1 MLPAE
6 LGQQL
11 PQATQDAHTFWFQ
24 PEHQAHWFAST
35 AEFDN
40 QLKAHFGQLMQ
51 QLTEQDAAAVSQWP
65 KTAAQ
70 RLGLILLC
78 DQFPRNIL
86 RGQAQ
91 AYGLDSIGLATAKL
105 GIQQREDASLSID
118 ERCFFYLPLEHSESL
133 LDQHTCVG
141 LLTQLR
147 DGANGGDRE
156 RAGGYLRY
164 AHQHR
169 DIIQR
174 FGRFPHRNEALGRTS
189 SAEEAAFAKGGSFGQ

>member
-1 MLPAE
+1 VLPAE

-11 PQATQDAHTFWFQ
+11 PQATLDAHTFWFQ

-35 AEFDN
+35 AEFDHE
-40 QLKAHFGQLMQ
+40 LKAHFGQLLQ
-51 QLTEQDAAAVSQWP
+51 LLTEQDAAAVSQWP
-65 KTAAQ
+65 NTAAQ

-78 DQFPRNIL
+78 DQFPRNIF

-91 AYGLDSIGLATAKL
+91 AYELDQIALATSKL
-105 GIQQREDASLSID
+105 GIQRGEDAPLGID
-118 ERCFFYLPLEHSESL
+118 ERSFFYLPFEHSESL

-147 DGANGGDRE
+147 DSADGKDRE

-174 FGRFPHRNEALGRTS
+174 FGRFPHRNDVLHRTS
-189 SAEEAAFAKGGSFGQ
+189 SAAEAVFSQGGSFGQ